1 MKKIRIGSGSG
12 WWGDRIEPAKWNTE
26 RGKIDYLV
34 FETMAEA
41 TVSMA
46 QVKLRKD
53 ADFNG
58 YDSNLEE
65 RFRAVLPACAEKGIK
80 IISNQGWVNPAAA
93 CEKVLEIAEEL
104 GIPKLKVAAVE
115 GGHVTE
121 YIKDQNMKLLENDRS
136 ISEIEGTFVSA
147 EAYLGADSIVT
158 ALENGAD
165 IVITSRVADP
175 SLFLA
180 PMMYEFKW
188 SADDWDRL
196 AAGSAIGHLLECGA
210 QVTGGYFSDPGY
222 KDVPEPWNLA
232 FPIAEVIENG
242 DAVLSKVDGTGGEL
256 SLRTCKEQ
264 MLYEVHDPANY
275 ITPDVVVDF
284 TTSRLEQVGE
294 NQVKISNVT
303 GKPQTGLY
311 KVSVGFTEGYV
322 GEDTFY
328 FAGPGAVSKAKL
340 AREILE
346 HRFELAKLEAEDFRI
361 DFIGLNA
368 IHGNLSRMTPEPYE
382 VGVRV
387 VARTRTKKEADKIG
401 REVDSMAV
409 CGLAS
414 TGKTVPHKERV
425 REVIGVWSCL
435 VPKTVVQPYVTYWGN
450 AK

>member
-12 WWGDRIEPAKWNTE
+12 WWGDRIEPAKWNAE
-26 RGKIDYLV
+26 RGQIDYLV

-53 ADFNG
+53 ADFKG

-65 RFRAVLPACAEKGIK
+65 RFRAVLPICAEKGIK
-80 IISNQGWVNPAAA
+80 IISNQGWVNPSAA
-93 CEKVLEIAEEL
+93 CKKILELAKEV
-104 GIPKLKVAAVE
+104 GISKLKVAAVE

-121 YIKDQNMKLLENDRS
+121 YIKDQNIKLLENGLS
-136 ISEIEGTFVSA
+136 VSEIEGNLVSA
-147 EAYLGADSIVT
+147 EAYVGADSIVT
-158 ALENGAD
+158 ALQNGAD

-180 PMMYEFKW
+180 PMMYEFNW
-188 SADDWDRL
+188 SASDWNTL
-196 AAGSAIGHLLECGA
+196 AAGSAVGHLLECGA

-232 FPIAEVIENG
+232 FPIAEVNDNG
-242 DAVLSKVDGTGGEL
+242 EAVLSKVDGTGGEL

-275 ITPDVVVDF
+275 ITPDVIVDF
-284 TTSRLEQVGE
+284 TTSKLEQLGKNE
-294 NQVKISNVT
+294 VKISNVT
-303 GKPQTGLY
+303 GKPHTDSY

-340 AREILE
+340 AKEILE
-346 HRFELAKLEAEDFRI
+346 QRFGLAKLDAEDFRI

-368 IHGNLSRMTPEPYE
+368 IHGNLSPMYPEPYE

-387 VARTRTKKEADKIG
+387 VARTRTKKEADKVG

-414 TGKTVPHKERV
+414 TGKSVPHKERV
-425 REVIGVWSCL
+425 REVIGIWSCL
-435 VPKTVVQPYVTYWGN
+435 IPRSVVHPYVTYWGD
-450 AK
+450 AQ